1 MFRALVLGAV
11 QGLTEFVPVSSSAHL
26 VLVPF
31 LLGWPIPG
39 LPFDVAVHLGT
50 ALALLVYFFTDLLDI
65 VVGAFRALAGRGN
78 QQDRQNGRLA
88 GLLAVGS
95 IPAALAGILLSDF
108 FEKLFQQPVP
118 VALQLLVTAALLFVG
133 EAIYDRRGTRSER
146 ALDKV
151 SFGDAALIGVLQA
164 GAIIPGISRS
174 AATITGGMVLG
185 LSRDAAARF
194 SFLLALPAILGAGL
208 VELTDLPAGADIGTL
223 VAAAAIA
230 AAIGFLSIAF
240 LLRYLRT
247 RDTRPFAYYC
257 VVFSAVALGYA
268 LLNR

>member
-1 MFRALVLGAV
+1 MFQALVLGAV
-11 QGLTEFVPVSSSAHL
+11 QGLTEFVPISSSAHL

-31 LLGWPIPG
+31 LLGWAIPG
-39 LPFDVAVHLGT
+39 LAFDVAVHLGT
-50 ALALLVYFFTDLLDI
+50 ALALLVYFFRDLADLA
-65 VVGAFRALAGRGN
+65 VGAARSVTGRGSEE
-78 QQDRQNGRLA
+78 DRGRGRLA
-88 GLLAVGS
+88 VLLAVGS

-118 VALQLLVTAALLFVG
+118 VALQLLVTAALLFAG
-133 EAIYDRRGTRSER
+133 EAIYRRRPVR
-146 ALDKV
+146 ARREMHGV

-164 GAIIPGISRS
+164 AAIIPGISRS
-174 AATITGGMVLG
+174 AATITGGMALG

-208 VELTDLPAGADIGTL
+208 VELPDLPSGTDIPTVL
-223 VAAAAIA
+223 AATAVAAV
-230 AAIGFLSIAF
+230 IGFLSIAF

-257 VVFSAVALGYA
+257 ILFCVVVLGYA
-268 LLNR
+268 WVTR

>member
-26 VLVPF
+26 VLVPYM
-31 LLGWPIPG
+31 LRWPIPG
-39 LPFDVAVHLGT
+39 LAFDVAVHLGT
-50 ALALLVYFFTDLLDI
+50 ALALLVYFFRELADI
-65 VVGAFRALAGRGN
+65 VVGASRALIGRGSN
-78 QQDRQNGRLA
+78 RDREMGRLA
-88 GLLAVGS
+88 VVLAVGS
-95 IPAALAGILLSDF
+95 IPAAVIGILLSDY

-118 VALQLLVTAALLFVG
+118 VAIQLLVTAAILFIG
-133 EAIYDRRGTRSER
+133 EAIYGRRPGEGLRGLER
-146 ALDKV
+146 V
-151 SFGDAALIGVLQA
+151 SLGDAALIGLLQA

-174 AATITGGMVLG
+174 AATITGGMALG

-208 VELTDLPAGADIGTL
+208 VELPDLPPGTDTVTVL
-223 VAAAAIA
+223 AAAAVA
-230 AAIGFLSIAF
+230 AVIGFLSIAF

-257 VVFSAVALGYA
+257 IVFSAAALGYA
-268 LLNR
+268 LLTR